1 MWIRTLGS
9 FVSPLGDHSLTSA
22 GASIDVALASSIKGS
37 LMMLMTKPPVLFLTL
52 SVVSLSLSGAALRQE
67 KATTGGQ
74 LLIWTISIEWVEA
87 ERGEVVRLRMS
98 LDHWIIRIVE
108 RLRLV
113 THHPEPAVAF
123 IERATIVKIRISEWD
138 VPERERAK
146 RGRYRT

>member
-1 MWIRTLGS
+1 MSCVWIRTLGS

-74 LLIWTISIEWVEA
+74 LLIWTISISIEWVEA
-87 ERGEVVRLRMS
+87 ERGGSCVYVCR
-98 LDHWIIRIVE
+98 WIIGS
-108 RLRLV
+108 
-113 THHPEPAVAF
+113 
-123 IERATIVKIRISEWD
+123 SESW
-138 VPERERAK
+138 
-146 RGRYRT
+146 RG